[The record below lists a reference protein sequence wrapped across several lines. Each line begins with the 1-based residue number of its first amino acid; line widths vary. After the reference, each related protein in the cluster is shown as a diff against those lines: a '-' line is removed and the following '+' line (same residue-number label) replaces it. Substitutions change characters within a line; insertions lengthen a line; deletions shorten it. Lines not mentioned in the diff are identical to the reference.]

1 MPGIGRMAHELRTYL
16 IDGLQYC
23 SWSRRIFEQLREGR
37 VDAVHATVSYHGNF
51 RDAVR
56 DLCRWNR
63 LLERHSD
70 LIVPGRSSFDV
81 ERAHES
87 NRTAIFF
94 GLQNPSP
101 IEDDIDL
108 VEILYALGI
117 RFMQITY
124 NNQSLL
130 ASGCHESSDSG
141 LTRMG
146 REVVDEMNRVGMVV
160 DLSHCGRTSAL
171 EAARYSKRPVAVT
184 HANPRWW
191 KDVERN
197 VSDDLMEVLSDTG
210 GMIGFSIYPLHLAEG
225 SECKAESF
233 AEMIAR
239 CAETFGIDILGI
251 GSDLCQDQP
260 GSVLR
265 WMREGRW
272 KRTRTEESGN
282 DRAEFPPQPAW
293 FKDNT
298 DFANIAEALAG
309 VGFDS
314 PEINKIMGGNWMRF
328 FESSFGASD

>member
-1 MPGIGRMAHELRTYL
+1 MLGVSSVVRETRTYL

-23 SWSRRIFEQLREGR
+23 RWSRRIFEQMREGG
-37 VDAVHATVSYHGNF
+37 VDAMHATVSYHGNF

-63 LLERHSD
+63 LFEMNSD
-70 LIVPGRSSFDV
+70 LIAPGRSSFDV
-81 ERAHES
+81 ERAKKS
-87 NRTAIFF
+87 NRTAIFL

-101 IEDDIDL
+101 LEDDIDL
-108 VEILYALGI
+108 VEVLYTLGI

-130 ASGCHESSDSG
+130 ASGCYESSDPG

-160 DLSHCGRTSAL
+160 DLSHCGRKSAL

-184 HANPRWW
+184 HANPRRW
-191 KDVERN
+191 KDAERN

-210 GMIGFSIYPLHLAEG
+210 GMIGFSTYPLHLAEG

-293 FKDNT
+293 FNDNT

-309 VGFDS
+309 VGFDNL
-314 PEINKIMGGNWMRF
+314 EINKIMGGNWMRF
-328 FESSFGASD
+328 FESSFGASN

>member
-1 MPGIGRMAHELRTYL
+1 MPGICRMAHELRTYL

-23 SWSRRIFEQLREGR
+23 SWSRRIFEQMRKGR

-63 LLERHSD
+63 LLEMHSD

-81 ERAHES
+81 ERANES
-87 NRTAIFF
+87 GRTAIFF

-108 VEILYALGI
+108 VEVLHALGI

-130 ASGCHESSDSG
+130 ASGCCESSDSG

-160 DLSHCGRTSAL
+160 DLSHCGRKSAL

-184 HANPRWW
+184 HANPRRW
-191 KDVERN
+191 KDVARN
-197 VSDDLMEVLSDTG
+197 VSDELLEILSDTG
-210 GMIGFSIYPLHLAEG
+210 GMIGFSIYPFHLAGG
-225 SECKAESF
+225 SDCKIESF

-239 CAETFGIDILGI
+239 CAETFGVDILGI

-272 KRTRTEESGN
+272 KKVNAESAEHG
-282 DRAEFPPQPAW
+282 RAEFPPQPAW

-309 VGFDS
+309 VGFDGR
-314 PEINKIMGGNWMRF
+314 EISRIMGGNWMRF
-328 FESSFGASD
+328 FELSFGASD

>member
-1 MPGIGRMAHELRTYL
+1 MVHEIRTYL
-16 IDGLQYC
+16 VDGLQYC
-23 SWSRRIFEQLREGR
+23 NWSRRIFEQMRKGR

-63 LLERHSD
+63 LFEMNSD
-70 LIVPGRSSFDV
+70 LIIPGRSSLDV
-81 ERAHES
+81 ERANES
-87 NRTAIFF
+87 NRTAIFL

-130 ASGCHESSDSG
+130 ASGYSESSDSG

-160 DLSHCGRTSAL
+160 DLSHCGRKSAL
-171 EAARYSKRPVAVT
+171 EAARYSRRPVAVT

-197 VSDDLMEVLSDTG
+197 VPDELLEVLSDTG
-210 GMIGFSIYPLHLAEG
+210 GMIGFSIYPLHLAGG
-225 SECKAESF
+225 SDCKAESF

-239 CAETFGIDILGI
+239 CAETFGVDILGI

-260 GSVLR
+260 GSVLS

-272 KRTRTEESGN
+272 KKTSAEKVDH

-309 VGFDS
+309 VGFDGQ
-314 PEINKIMGGNWMRF
+314 EIDKIMGGNWMRF